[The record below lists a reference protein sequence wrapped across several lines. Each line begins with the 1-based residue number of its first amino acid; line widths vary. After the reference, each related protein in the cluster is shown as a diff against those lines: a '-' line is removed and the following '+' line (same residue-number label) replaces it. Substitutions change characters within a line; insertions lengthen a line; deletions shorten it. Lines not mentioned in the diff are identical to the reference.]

1 MTKRQKLVREF
12 RVQVAKANR
21 KVKQMNKSGLR
32 PFNMQFVK
40 KWDLYLADR
49 SYATQHGYWK
59 ESATN
64 MNMKQLKEM
73 IAILTQFNVNQYN
86 TLDYTEMYVNELKDR
101 TGVKETKHLKT
112 MFKVFRE
119 YGFAGEW
126 DSDTTLSN
134 LGDWI
139 SLTDGDENALVDWI
153 EQFKAD
159 YERLYQQAATTE
171 DLKQGIKD
179 YIAEYWLAGSMHNL
193 GSPSEDDTSQF
204 LNNVGKINWDNMK

>member
-21 KVKQMNKSGLR
+21 KVKQMNRSGLR

-49 SYATQHGYWK
+49 KYATQHGYWR

-64 MNMKQLKEM
+64 MNMRQLKDM

-101 TGVKETKHLKT
+101 TGVKDTKHLRT

-153 EQFKAD
+153 EQFKEQ
-159 YERLYQQAATTE
+159 YERQYQEAATTE
-171 DLKQGIKD
+171 NLKQGIRD

-193 GSPSEDDTSQF
+193 ESPSEDDTTQF
-204 LNNVGKINWDNMK
+204 LNNVNQIDWGNMK